1 MAFVLTM
8 PGFLLVSIG
17 LAALLVYLPFF
28 AVGYGRFQ
36 IGYDQAAPRAML
48 AKLPPYAQRATWAH
62 QNGFESLIQFAPAAV
77 MAYVTGLDSSLALG
91 AAVAHVVARLF
102 YGLFYILDWPNLRSL
117 MYAIGSLGTF
127 TLFFMACRSALV

>member
-1 MAFVLTM
+1 MSPTLI
-8 PGFLLVSIG
+8 PGLLLCAIAV
-17 LAALLVYLPFF
+17 AVFLVYVPFV
-28 AVGYGRFQ
+28 AVAIARFQ
-36 IGYDQAAPRAML
+36 LGYDRSAPRAMFEQ
-48 AKLPPYAQRATWAH
+48 LPPYAQRATWAH
-62 QNGFESLIQFAPAAV
+62 QNGFESLIQFAPAAL
-77 MAYVTGLDSSLALG
+77 MAYATGLDSSLALG